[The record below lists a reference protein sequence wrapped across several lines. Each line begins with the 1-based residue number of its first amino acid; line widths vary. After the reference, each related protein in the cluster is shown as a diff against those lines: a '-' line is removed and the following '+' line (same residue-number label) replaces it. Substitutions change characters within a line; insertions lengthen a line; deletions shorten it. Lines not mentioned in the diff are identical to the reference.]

1 MHITTLKHNLLLI
14 SLFTISVI
22 GQHGLSQPNICSES
36 AVESLYQTYAYPPRD
51 PTIEISGKI
60 LFPKHED
67 PKYVLTFYF
76 SSVLS
81 NTTGNRQQQQTV
93 QRNLEFMCICLFFF
107 CLTPSIPLVVYVL
120 ILFYFSL
127 LFSYVSFLSLSLYSF
142 LHTNKSLLR
151 ATIFGGQKLPSP
163 FRALI
168 AGGGTGDATIALALG
183 LLNVGLASNAIIL
196 HVDLSEASIDI
207 AKKRILKHSDHLRPS

>member
-1 MHITTLKHNLLLI
+1 MFLSDSEIL
-14 SLFTISVI
+14 SSCASV
-22 GQHGLSQPNICSES
+22 C
-36 AVESLYQTYAYPPRD
+36 
-51 PTIEISGKI
+51 
-60 LFPKHED
+60 
-67 PKYVLTFYF
+67 
-76 SSVLS
+76 
-81 NTTGNRQQQQTV
+81 
-93 QRNLEFMCICLFFF
+93 FFF

-127 LFSYVSFLSLSLYSF
+127 LFSYVSSLSLSLYSF